1 MKYIDERK
9 PDTVD
14 FEKINVAQVFFA
26 EDTGEYGTNPY
37 MRIFRIVDEDGDW
50 YNAVDLFDGST
61 TYFDD
66 NEKVIKCEACLTI
79 R

>member
-9 PDTVD
+9 PTAID

-26 EDTGEYGTNPY
+26 EDFDYGANPY
-37 MRIFRIVDEDGDW
+37 MRIFKIVDEDGDW
-50 YNAVDLFDGST
+50 YNAVDLFDGT
-61 TYFDD
+61 MTYFND
-66 NEKVIKCEACLTI
+66 NEQVIKCEACLTI